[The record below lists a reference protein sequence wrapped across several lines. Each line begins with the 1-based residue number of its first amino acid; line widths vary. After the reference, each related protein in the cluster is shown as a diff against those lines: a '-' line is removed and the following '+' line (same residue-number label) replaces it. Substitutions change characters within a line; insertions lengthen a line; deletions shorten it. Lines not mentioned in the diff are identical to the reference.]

1 MRTVAVKPMEH
12 GLLVVAVVVGL
23 LLGFGSGCGQQT
35 TPEAKQARLIAAES
49 VQLRKQL
56 ADCDRERE
64 RLEARTAEEVEQREG
79 QLAACQKRIETLE
92 RDFQDGIARQ
102 VGSVMAAVMDEN
114 ARLRR
119 EIETLRAEI
128 EAIKGRQP
136 DSP

>member
-1 MRTVAVKPMEH
+1 M
-12 GLLVVAVVVGL
+12 LVVAVVVGL
-23 LLGFGSGCGQQT
+23 LLGLGSSCRQET

-49 VQLRKQL
+49 VQIRRQL
-56 ADCDRERE
+56 ADYEGEMQKLR
-64 RLEARTAEEVEQREG
+64 ARHAEEIERREG
-79 QLAACQKRIETLE
+79 QLAACQKRIEALE
-92 RDFQDGIARQ
+92 RDLEDGIARQ

-136 DSP
+136 NSP